1 MSTVH
6 DFFRV
11 NSFYFVLLLL
21 LFLNG
26 DLCPPAA
33 ALHQGWASD
42 PLGRVWAPQAGEP
55 HCVFSKPH
63 RGPRAPPD

>member
-26 DLCPPAA
+26 DLFPPAA
-33 ALHQGWASD
+33 VLHQGWVSD
-42 PLGRVWAPQAGEP
+42 PLGRVWAPAGWGTALR
-55 HCVFSKPH
+55 VLK
-63 RGPRAPPD
+63 APQGSQGTS